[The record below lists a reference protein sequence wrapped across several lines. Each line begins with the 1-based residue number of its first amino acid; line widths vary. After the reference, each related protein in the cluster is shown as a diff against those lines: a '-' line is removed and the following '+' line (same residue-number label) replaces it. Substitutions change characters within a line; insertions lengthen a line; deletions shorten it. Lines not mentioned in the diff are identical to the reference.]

1 MLLGAGG
8 EVKGVGRPGQA
19 AGVFEDPKLA
29 EQSFRL
35 DPGDALVLF
44 TDGVTEARAPDGIL
58 FGEERLAVL
67 LRSLAGLDAEAVAD
81 GVKGAVCDF
90 QDNDPRDD
98 IAILVLRA
106 KHP

>member
-1 MLLGAGG
+1 MLLGADG

-29 EQSFRL
+29 EQNLRL

-44 TDGVTEARAPDGIL
+44 TDGVTEARAPDGTL

-67 LRSLAGLDAEAVAD
+67 LRSLAGLDAEAIAD
-81 GVKGAVCDF
+81 GVKGTVCDF